1 MAIDRHLKPLGP
13 APTGP
18 YQSKYPHRL
27 NFYFSPPLS
36 TIKAED
42 IEVWALERLQ
52 VLKSIE
58 SAYIR
63 FKGDDEIRQAV
74 EPTLSAYLPL
84 SSNHN
89 RKANLAA
96 ERQKDHVS
104 HFILRLAFSKTAE
117 SRSWFLR
124 YETHLFRLRFL
135 TTDFNERQAFL
146 ETLPDFQQRVLSP
159 AQKEAIKP
167 ELRAASSYVKNFD
180 QESFFEVEFQQ
191 VLDLVQRRQVFVR
204 GGKAYVPL
212 SDQGVLIVNEFKKHL
227 EKVLGTTAKVLTR
240 LDDDD
245 RLGPILN
252 NLSSQQASV
261 GYQTK
266 TTNGKVGASEVDT
279 GIGVSLEDAME
290 YWRKAFRHLSDDK
303 FQKEHA
309 YNIRHNYGLEGKRTN
324 YSPYS
329 CNKIILANHP
339 GPGDHHGCPFR
350 HFSKDQLVDSL
361 CHQNLAE
368 DDIRSIAEL
377 AKAGHYQIAC
387 TRHFEAVHKNTKRRA
402 TESTSAKTPD
412 TANGVK
418 DAGALGRIIHPNQF
432 YDQSVALT
440 QPEAS

>member
-1 MAIDRHLKPLGP
+1 MAIDRHLKSLGP
-13 APTGP
+13 MPGGP

-27 NFYFSPPLS
+27 NFYFSPPHS

-89 RKANLAA
+89 RKANLAV

-117 SRSWFLR
+117 SRTWFLR

-227 EKVLGTTAKVLTR
+227 EKALETTAKVLTR

-266 TTNGKVGASEVDT
+266 STSGKVGASEVDT
-279 GIGVSLEDAME
+279 LVDHFPMCMHHLNHQLRETGHLRHGGRMQYGLFLKGIGVSLEDAME

-324 YSPYS
+324 YSPY
-329 CNKIILANHP
+329 
-339 GPGDHHGCPFR
+339 
-350 HFSKDQLVDSL
+350 
-361 CHQNLAE
+361 
-368 DDIRSIAEL
+368 
-377 AKAGHYQIAC
+377 
-387 TRHFEAVHKNTKRRA
+387 
-402 TESTSAKTPD
+402 
-412 TANGVK
+412 
-418 DAGALGRIIHPNQF
+418 
-432 YDQSVALT
+432 
-440 QPEAS
+440 